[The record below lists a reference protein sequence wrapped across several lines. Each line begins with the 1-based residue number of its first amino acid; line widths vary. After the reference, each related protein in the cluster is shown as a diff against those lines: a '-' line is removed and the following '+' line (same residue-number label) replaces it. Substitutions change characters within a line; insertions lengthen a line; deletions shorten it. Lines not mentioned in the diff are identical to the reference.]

1 MIVQGPEVAAWV
13 YEKTGGVVGPCTIGL
28 GWMKDGVLTAG
39 FAFEAY
45 NGHNMIAHQRQDQM
59 APRAFWKAAADYCF
73 RTLKLSRVTG
83 LVNATNDKAIRLNKH
98 IGYEVESV
106 MTKAADDGGDVVVM
120 VLWPEKCRI
129 FDWK

>member
-13 YEKTGGVVGPCTIGL
+13 YGATGGMVGPGTIGL
-28 GWMKDGVLTAG
+28 GYMKDGKLIAG

-45 NGHNMIAHQRQDQM
+45 NGHNIIAHQRQDEM
-59 APRAFWKAAADYCF
+59 APRSFWKAAAEYCF
-73 RTLKLSRVTG
+73 HTLKLSRVTG
-83 LVNATNDKAIRLNKH
+83 LVNATNEKAIRLNKH
-98 IGYEVESV
+98 IGYEVEFA
-106 MTKAADDGGDVVVM
+106 MKKAADDGGDVIVM